1 VLGYRQRVVNVP
13 AADVLPELGTAGW
26 TRTQGVAYEVAQE
39 AVRQAIGYYAH
50 LIAEEEAA
58 DEPDV
63 AAIAEWRE
71 AQQAWAARGQELTP
85 LDTRAIKRL
94 RTDAD
99 DLLSVDVDDEADAGE
114 GEGDRG

>member
-1 VLGYRQRVVNVP
+1 MVNVP

-26 TRTQGVAYEVAQE
+26 TPAQGVAYEVAQE

-71 AQQAWAARGQELTP
+71 AQQAWAARGQEFTP

-94 RTDAD
+94 RADAD
-99 DLLSVDVDDEADAGE
+99 DLLSVDDEDEDDEADAGE

>member
-1 VLGYRQRVVNVP
+1 MVNVP
-13 AADVLPELGTAGW
+13 APEVLPELGTAGW

-50 LIAEEEAA
+50 LIAAEEAA

-71 AQQAWAARGQELTP
+71 GQRAWAARGQESTP

-94 RTDAD
+94 RSDAD
-99 DLLSVDVDDEADAGE
+99 DLLSVDDDEDDEDDDSGE